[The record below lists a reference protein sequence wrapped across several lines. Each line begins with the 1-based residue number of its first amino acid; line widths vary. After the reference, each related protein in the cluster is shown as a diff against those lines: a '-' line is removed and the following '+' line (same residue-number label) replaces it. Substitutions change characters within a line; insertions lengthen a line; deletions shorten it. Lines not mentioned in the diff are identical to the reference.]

1 MPLGKGIES
10 GVHNPNGY
18 TLNYNGKII
27 KHLSPIFVIFLFF
40 STSKFYLINVF
51 IFLEYIVYD
60 TNQVCV

>member
-27 KHLSPIFVIFLFF
+27 KHLSPIFVIFLLLN
-40 STSKFYLINVF
+40 KCFYLFRIHC
-51 IFLEYIVYD
+51 I
-60 TNQVCV
+60 